1 MKQREYKCH
10 YIMKA
15 YYQKIIDSL
24 IPVERISKK
33 DLDLLLLLSEY
44 PILLNEQIA
53 QISAIGLRAVQ
64 KRINKLNQ
72 KGFIHLRTRS
82 YKMEKG
88 RSEFISSLSEKGV
101 KLLQNEN
108 LIDNKI
114 HIERFTLDDPYNIEH
129 ELLLNW
135 FRVHLNLLPMKIR
148 DLTTDFISSTTPFL
162 LLKNNGLALIS
173 ENLKQDDRV
182 IEFIPDGVFSI
193 INKEKN
199 KSLLFFLEIDMGTES
214 LNSNRLK
221 SINISTK
228 IKNYRVYF
236 QSQKYKRYETRW
248 NAKFNGFRLLFLT
261 NSSNRKINIS
271 KLVSVDRSN
280 DFIWIA
286 DQHEMFEKG
295 LGGKIWAR
303 GGNLSISQ
311 ESILGPR
318 LAFNF

>member
-1 MKQREYKCH
+1 M
-10 YIMKA
+10 
-15 YYQKIIDSL
+15 
-24 IPVERISKK
+24 SKK

-44 PILLNEQIA
+44 LVLLNEQIA
-53 QISAIGLRAVQ
+53 QINAIGLRAVQ

-72 KGFIHLRTRS
+72 KGFIHIRTRS

-114 HIERFTLDDPYNIEH
+114 HIERFTLDNPYNIEH

-135 FRVHLNLLPMKIR
+135 FRVHLNLLTIKIR

-162 LLKNNGLALIS
+162 QSQNNGLALIS
-173 ENLKQDDRV
+173 ENFKQDDRF

-199 KSLLFFLEIDMGTES
+199 KSLLFFLEVDMGTES

-236 QSQKYKRYETRW
+236 QSQKYKRYESRW
-248 NAKFNGFRLLFLT
+248 DAKFNGFRLLFLT
-261 NSSNRKINIS
+261 NSSKRKENIS
-271 KLVSVDRSN
+271 KLVSAERSN

-303 GGNLSISQ
+303 GGNLSISK

-318 LAFNF
+318 LALNS